1 MKFNREIKWFYK
13 NSEDDSL
20 QGNELIKK
28 VPSDLLDTIIKNTT
42 DEDDPDMVC
51 VYQLSSEFVEMIKPF
66 VKHKV
71 DMKKYDYYIYCYEHK
86 KGKS

>member
-20 QGNELIKK
+20 QGNESIKE
-28 VPSDLLDTIIKNTT
+28 VPSDVLNIIIKNTT

-51 VYQLSSEFVEMIKPF
+51 LYQLTSSLVEMIKPF
-66 VKHKV
+66 VKHKI
-71 DMKKYDYYIYCYEHK
+71 DLEKYDYFIFCYEDK
-86 KGKS
+86 KE